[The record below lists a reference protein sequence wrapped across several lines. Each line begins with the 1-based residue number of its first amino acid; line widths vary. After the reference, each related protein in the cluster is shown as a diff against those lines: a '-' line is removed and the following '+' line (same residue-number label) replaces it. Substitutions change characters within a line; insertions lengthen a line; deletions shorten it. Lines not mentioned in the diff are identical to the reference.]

1 MCECVCDCACVDN
14 HLFCKF
20 SLIYRV
26 VFLTVPTQ
34 NFLSTR
40 KKQSIRTVPTQ
51 KFLSVEK
58 SRYCQGISHYSF
70 ILFLHMRELSPEKCE
85 LVNIW
90 KYCKG
95 GNSSGTLTF
104 FFVYSGWEQFGYFN
118 FFLSYLFFRVGTV
131 LRIGLNLL
139 TG

>member
-34 NFLSTR
+34 NFLSTRKKQSIRTVPTQKFLSTR

-118 FFLSYLFFRVGTV
+118 FFLS
-131 LRIGLNLL
+131 
-139 TG
+139 